1 MASWLDIPEDSEF
14 SLANI
19 PFGVASFP
27 THPITHPKC
36 VTALGHYV
44 IDLQVLEDAGAFLD
58 IPKLDAN
65 VFSQST
71 LNLFLEQSPCV
82 WPQVRQRLIDL
93 FQLDGDV
100 LIQSNPELQ
109 QAAIHDMRTTITSTT
124 TAVVPI
130 KMHLPVTIR
139 EYTDFYSSRE
149 HATNVGTMFRG
160 KDNALQPNWLHLPV
174 GYHGRSSTVVVSG
187 TPIRRPH
194 GQLQLDPT
202 DPTKGSRLGPCQRLD
217 YELEVGFLVGGPP
230 NDMGSALT
238 MEQAKERIFGFVLLN
253 DWSARD
259 IQKWEYVPL
268 GPFTSKNFGTTVSP
282 WIVTTAALQAFA
294 SATSAGVQQK
304 EPTPLEYLQDP
315 NYSSYNVQLQV
326 EIQGATQAQPHK
338 VCLSN
343 FKNLYWNAA
352 QQLVHHSV
360 TGCVMN
366 PGDLLGSGT
375 ISGPTPDSFG
385 SLLESSWNGSQDVV
399 VGQETRKFLE
409 DGDTVIIKGWCGSK
423 PGYGRVGF
431 GECIGKVL
439 PAQLPSD
446 VSSASSTPPASTT
459 TTPTR
464 FQNFKLYSNPKS
476 SSTWRVRIALNSKNL
491 KYEIIPI
498 DLEKSEQ
505 KTPAFLEKNPLGQI
519 PVLEYTDTQTGQAV
533 YLTQSVAMMEFLDLV
548 APDKKSLF
556 PKDPVDRIVAM
567 EMTELV
573 NAGIQPL
580 QNVYLWKNLEQESE
594 GKINAQEYQ
603 QHYIVKGLK
612 VLEIMVKRQ
621 QTSQLGPY
629 CLGNFSPTIVDIF
642 LIPQLYNA
650 RRFGVDVET
659 EFPTLSTIDH
669 LCSTHP
675 WFVPAHADAN
685 DKD

>member
-1 MASWLDIPEDSEF
+1 MDSWLDIPQDSDF

-27 THPITHPKC
+27 SHPTQPKC

-44 IDLQVLEDAGAFLD
+44 IDLQLLEDAGAFQD
-58 IPKLDAN
+58 IPELDAN
-65 VFSQST
+65 VFSHST
-71 LNLFLEQSPCV
+71 LNRFLEQSPCV

-93 FQLDGDV
+93 FQLNGDI
-100 LIQSNPELQ
+100 LILSNPRLQ
-109 QAAIHDMRTTITSTT
+109 QAAIHDMRTAATT
-124 TAVVPI
+124 TAAPM

-230 NDMGSALT
+230 NAMGSALT
-238 MEQAKERIFGFVLLN
+238 MEQAKQRIFGFVLLN

-326 EIQGATQAQPHK
+326 DIQGVTQPQPHK

-409 DGDTVIIKGWCGSK
+409 DGDTVTIKGWCGSK

-446 VSSASSTPPASTT
+446 VSSTGATPSTPTT
-459 TTPTR
+459 TTSAR
-464 FQNFKLYSNPKS
+464 FQNLKLYSNPTS
-476 SSTWRVRIALNSKNL
+476 SSTWRVRIALNAKYL
-491 KYEIIPI
+491 EYEIVPI
-498 DLEKSEQ
+498 DLEKYEH
-505 KTPAFLEKNPLGQI
+505 KTPAFLEMNPMGQI
-519 PVLEYTDTQTGQAV
+519 PVLEYTDTQTGQVV

-548 APDKKSLF
+548 APDEKALF
-556 PKDPVDRIVAM
+556 PKDPMDRIVAM

-580 QNVYLWKNLEQESE
+580 QNAFLWKNLEQASD
-594 GKINAQEYQ
+594 GKIKAQEYQ
-603 QHYIVKGLK
+603 HHYIVRGLK
-612 VLEIMVKRQ
+612 VLETMVKRQ
-621 QTSQLGPY
+621 QTSRLGPY

-659 EFPTLSTIDH
+659 EFPTLSTINQ

-675 WFVPAHADAN
+675 WFVQAHANAIDER
-685 DKD
+685 